1 MNTIFW
7 FIERIA
13 PFFLRYSLALI
24 LLWIGALK
32 FVDPTPVRMLLH
44 ASLSFLAFNTF
55 VYVLGALEII
65 TAILLVAGVW
75 VRYVG
80 LLCLILFAGTLIIFL
95 TAPAVTGFPLLTLAG
110 QFLLKD
116 VVLAAA
122 AVSVA
127 ATDAAKHMSKQ
138 RTVQMAS

>member
-1 MNTIFW
+1 MKTVFHFMN
-7 FIERIA
+7 RIA

-32 FVDPTPVRMLLH
+32 FVDPSPVRMLLS
-44 ASLSFLAFNTF
+44 ASLSFLAFNAF
-55 VYVLGALEII
+55 VYILGALEII
-65 TAILLVAGVW
+65 AALLLLAGVW

-80 LLCLILFAGTLIIFL
+80 LLCLVLFAGTFTIFL

-127 ATDAAKHMSKQ
+127 ATDAAKQTSKQ
-138 RTVQMAS
+138 QAVQMAS